1 MARESTGVPAAVK
14 RIPVE
19 NIGPNPHNPR
29 RFFDEEPMKI
39 LEESVAK
46 LGILVPLT
54 LYPKEKGNFIDYGHD
69 RFIILDGE
77 RRWRVAIE
85 LHLKNVPA
93 IVIGQPSEEQNI
105 LTMFHIHNVR
115 EGWQLM
121 PTALKLKTLME
132 KLKETNERKLTELTK
147 LSVGQI
153 RRCKILLTFQDK
165 YQNMMLAPPSERM
178 KADFFIELQRIR
190 GPALQ
195 ERFPPWI
202 SRGDSHCVD
211 SLLKKYM
218 NDVIPAVTDFR
229 KLAEIYRGSANKNL
243 IKKFYKELG
252 RFLDTP
258 DMTIDDINVPGAT
271 FEKEFK
277 EIKRSARRLLNQLKT
292 LDTEAL
298 AADEQAL
305 KALRRVMRTIESKL
319 AQALTEP
326 QHATAGED

>member
-1 MARESTGVPAAVK
+1 
-14 RIPVE
+14 
-19 NIGPNPHNPR
+19 
-29 RFFDEEPMKI
+29 MKI
-39 LEESVAK
+39 LEESVKK
-46 LGILVPLT
+46 LGILVPVT
-54 LYPKEKGNFIDYGHD
+54 LYPKEKGGIVDYGHD

-77 RRWRVAIE
+77 RRWRVAVA
-85 LHLKNVPA
+85 LHLDTAPA
-93 IVIGQPSEEQNI
+93 IVIDQPSEEQNI

-132 KLKETNERKLTELTK
+132 KLDETNERKLAELTK

-153 RRCKILLTFQDK
+153 RRCKILLGFPEK
-165 YQNMMLAPPSERM
+165 YQNMMLAPPSDRM

-190 GPALQ
+190 GPALE

-202 SRGDSHCVD
+202 SRGDSKCIDAV
-211 SLLKKYM
+211 LNKYL
-218 NDVIPAVTDFR
+218 NHVIPAVTDFR
-229 KLAEIYRGSANKNL
+229 KLAEIYRGSIKKNL
-243 IKKFYKELG
+243 IKTFYRELA

-258 DMTIDDINVPGAT
+258 NLAIDDIHVPGAS

-277 EIKRSARRLLNQLKT
+277 EITRSARRLLNQLKT

-298 AADEQAL
+298 AADERVL

-326 QHATAGED
+326 QHGTTGED